1 MSKNCINRR
10 NFLGLTIAG
19 STAALLSGRVNIHNV
34 SAQTVRV
41 RPNIADLLPN
51 SPQLNA
57 LKSGVEAMKKLPDT
71 DFRNWTKQ
79 AQIHND
85 FCPHG
90 NWFFL
95 PWHRAYLYYF
105 EQICRQASGSADF
118 MLPYWDWTTSPRLP
132 ASFWGGADNPLM
144 DTTRQNMPNSEARAE
159 NVGQSVINSILAI
172 KDFYTF
178 GSGFATQQR
187 PQPPTRR
194 TGQLEGTPHNYIH
207 GSFISGNMGTFLSP
221 LDPIFWLHHANID
234 RLWANWIRQN
244 PGRMPSDPVWL
255 DFEVGTFF
263 DLQGNQV
270 KKKVS
275 TLFDNYALGYRYPD
289 QPEKAFKIGKLTDL
303 KENAPLG
310 LFVKSNISA
319 IARTNESLTVD
330 VPETPETLDKA
341 VEKIAAADLK
351 SSAALPTLRLTV
363 ELDKPGNT
371 QTSVRVFVNAPDTE
385 SELSVDSPSYVGTI
399 NFFEMSH
406 NHSDMT
412 NDENSTMNATAD
424 DRTFLLDATTTIQK
438 LSKSKLFDNL
448 QDAKVSIVPVL
459 TGDASD
465 TGPAQIKL
473 NGFKFEIIR

>member
-1 MSKNCINRR
+1 MNKVTNNINRR

-19 STAALLSGRVNIHNV
+19 SSAVFLSARVNV
-34 SAQTVRV
+34 RDVLAQTVRV

-57 LKSGVEAMKKLPDT
+57 LKAGVEAMKKLPDT
-71 DFRNWTKQ
+71 DFRNWTRQ
-79 AQIHND
+79 AKIHDD

-105 EQICRQASGSADF
+105 EQICRQASGSPDF

-132 ASFWGGADNPLM
+132 ASFWGEDNPLM
-144 DTTRQNMPNSEARAE
+144 NTTRQNTPNSEARAE
-159 NVGQSVINSILAI
+159 NVGQNVINSILAI

-178 GSGFATQQR
+178 GSGFATEQR
-187 PQPPTRR
+187 PPQPRR

-207 GSFISGNMGTFLSP
+207 GSFIRGNMGSFMSP

-234 RLWANWIRQN
+234 RLWGRWIRQN
-244 PGRMPSDPVWL
+244 PGRMPNDPVWL

-263 DLQGNQV
+263 DLQGSQV

-275 TLFDNYALGYRYPD
+275 ALLDNYDLGYRYPD
-289 QPEKAFKIGKLTDL
+289 QPEKAFKIGKLTNL

-310 LFVKSNISA
+310 LFVKSNING
-319 IARTNESLTVD
+319 IARTDESLTVD

-341 VEKIAAADLK
+341 IEKIAATDLK
-351 SSAALPTLRLTV
+351 SNASLPTLRLTV
-363 ELDKPGNT
+363 ELDKPGNS
-371 QTSVRVFVNAPDTE
+371 QTSVRVFINAPDTE

-412 NDENSTMNATAD
+412 GDSSTMNTTAD
-424 DRTFLLDATTTIQK
+424 ERTFLLDATKTIQK
-438 LSKSKLFDNL
+438 LSKSKLFGSL

-459 TGDASD
+459 TGDVSD
-465 TGPAQIKL
+465 ATPAQINL
-473 NGFKFEIIR
+473 NGFQFEIIK